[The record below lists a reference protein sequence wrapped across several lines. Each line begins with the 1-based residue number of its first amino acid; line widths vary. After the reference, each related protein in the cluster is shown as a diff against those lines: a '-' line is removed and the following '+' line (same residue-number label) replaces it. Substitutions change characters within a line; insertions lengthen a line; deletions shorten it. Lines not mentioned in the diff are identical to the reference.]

1 MVMKHRNVVLVCC
14 HLLCMVPF
22 LPALAQDTA
31 HFITLPREK
40 LLTFE
45 GIFTNT
51 RNSDQSWQF
60 TAGTNSLNARP
71 LWTDDTSILS
81 PDSEL
86 VFSMKGRGDRF
97 SVRFVKDQDGKIN
110 QLILNNQDVY
120 RRNLNYHPFLFKE
133 VGHTP
138 AQLKPYEGFFTQ
150 DGLYIRFFEKENRL
164 ILREYWYDEV
174 GPFVPDTSWDF
185 YLRNNRLFS
194 LHFIKDVHGKVTQVL
209 EFKQIRW
216 DKVRAAH
223 YTADDLKTFEGKY
236 YLVTDKD
243 DVVQIITSGPGL
255 IVKQL
260 WDGKSTTVSPMAELF
275 FYNPAESFPVGFIRN
290 SGGKII
296 EFKGPHE
303 NRYIKIP

>member
-1 MVMKHRNVVLVCC
+1 MKRWNILLVCC
-14 HLLCMVPF
+14 HLLLTTLF

-31 HFITLPREK
+31 HRVTLSREK

-51 RNSDQSWQF
+51 QNPDQSWQF
-60 TAGTNSLNARP
+60 TAGTNSLKARP

-97 SVRFVKDQDGKIN
+97 SVRFLKDPDGKIN
-110 QLILNNQDVY
+110 QFTLNNVAIY
-120 RRNLNYHPFLFKE
+120 RRNVNYHPFVLKE
-133 VGHTP
+133 IRHTP
-138 AQLKPYEGFFTQ
+138 AQLMPYEGFFTQ
-150 DGLYIRFFEKENRL
+150 DGLYIRLFEKENGL
-164 ILREYWYDEV
+164 ILKEYWYDQV

-194 LHFIKDVHGKVTQVL
+194 LHFIKDANDKVTQVL

-216 DKVRAAH
+216 DKVTAAH
-223 YTADDLKTFEGKY
+223 YTAADLKTFEGKY
-236 YLVTDKD
+236 RLVADSD
-243 DVVQIITSGPGL
+243 DVVQIIASGPDL
-255 IVKQL
+255 VVKQL

-275 FYNPAESFPVGFIRN
+275 FYNPAESFPLGFIRN

-296 EFKGPHE
+296 EFKGPQE